1 MAHIRLTIL
10 FYFILLFSF
19 TLFIYFILL
28 YSFICCKIANF
39 FFVLFFLFS
48 FLLFD
53 KRIGGYWL
61 TLTKTCALKEGKK
74 NIFEGKRGLMWLYT
88 YGKKRSYIERDK
100 HSDFRKGRKIKERKV
115 DFHYYK
121 NRKLWRFNPWRF
133 HKVSLYLD
141 IQWRFF
147 KRVIFY
153 ISFFIS
159 WRLFK
164 VSLLAMALIRI
175 TGYSMTLYSSVI
187 VVIFHGAYIRW
198 H

>member
-1 MAHIRLTIL
+1 MENDHSI
-10 FYFILLFSF
+10 S
-19 TLFIYFILL
+19 IYFILL
-28 YSFICCKIANF
+28 YSFICCNIVNSSL
-39 FFVLFFLFS
+39 VLFFLFS

-53 KRIGGYWL
+53 KRMGGYCS
-61 TLTKTCALKEGKK
+61 TLTKARALKEGKK

-100 HSDFRKGRKIKERKV
+100 HSDFWKGGKIKERKV

-121 NRKLWRFNPWRF
+121 NRKLWRFNPRRF

-164 VSLLAMALIRI
+164 VSLLAVALI
-175 TGYSMTLYSSVI
+175 
-187 VVIFHGAYIRW
+187 
-198 H
+198 